1 MIYFLIC
8 DNLGDNSENKYV
20 ISNYTKEQPPH
31 AYFKYFKQTN
41 SLIYQKISFIVQ
53 QKIICDS
60 CKSTK
65 ITYNNIQQVNF
76 PVSAG
81 NLSSFI
87 QNYFKEKIE
96 TCGVWRQ

>member
-1 MIYFLIC
+1 MWLVTTQKNNHHTLI
-8 DNLGDNSENKYV
+8 LSTSSKL
-20 ISNYTKEQPPH
+20 T
-31 AYFKYFKQTN
+31 
-41 SLIYQKISFIVQ
+41 LIYQKISFIVQ

-96 TCGVWRQ
+96 TCEVWRQ